1 MASLRDIKGRI
12 SSTKNTKQ
20 ITRAMQ
26 MVSASKLTKAQNQA
40 QAYEPYTDKLR
51 EVVGNIAS
59 GTQSGSGAKH
69 PMLKSRPVKKTGYL
83 IITGQRGLA
92 GGYNNNVL
100 KHLDSLI
107 KERHRSNDEFTVLS
121 IGKIGTAAVKKLGYP
136 IAEEIVDV
144 PDELSY
150 DDIKSVAKT
159 AVNLFIDEEIDEL
172 YMIYNHFV
180 SPIQQDLRDTK
191 LLPLN
196 DIFEDSGETQ
206 SVTYEYEPS
215 AEEVLATLLPQY
227 AEGLI
232 FGALLDAKAAE
243 HAARMTAMRSATDN
257 ANELIDDLTLKYNQ
271 ARQAAIT
278 QEISE
283 IVGGVAALE

>member
-1 MASLRDIKGRI
+1 
-12 SSTKNTKQ
+12 
-20 ITRAMQ
+20 

-59 GTQSGSGAKH
+59 GSQSSSGAKH
-69 PMLKSRPVKKTGYL
+69 PMLESRPVKKTGYL

-100 KHLDSLI
+100 KHLDSLV
-107 KERHRSNDEFTVLS
+107 KERHQSNDEFTVLS
-121 IGKIGTAAVKKLGYP
+121 IGKIGTSTVKKQGYP
-136 IAEEIVDV
+136 VAEEIIDV

-150 DDIKSVAKT
+150 DDVKSVAKT
-159 AVNLFIDEEIDEL
+159 AVNLFVDEKIDEL

-196 DIFEDSGETQ
+196 DIVAESDEAQ
-206 SVTYEYEPS
+206 SVAYEYEPS